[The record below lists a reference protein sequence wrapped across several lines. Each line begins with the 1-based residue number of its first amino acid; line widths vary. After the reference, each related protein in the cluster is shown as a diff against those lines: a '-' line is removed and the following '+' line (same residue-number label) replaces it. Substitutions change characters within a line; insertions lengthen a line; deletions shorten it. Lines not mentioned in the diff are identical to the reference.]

1 MDEVIET
8 TNEAAEDVNVFI
20 QYLQDHIPN
29 LIGFAI
35 EIVLALIFFFLG
47 RIVIKWIRKLTRKM
61 LERSN
66 VDKGVE
72 TFVDSLLKFMLYG
85 ILLFTIAT
93 KFGFDTASVA
103 ALIAS
108 AGVAVGLA
116 VQGSLSNFAGGIL
129 ILLLKPFVV
138 GDYIIED
145 NHGDEGTVKE
155 IQLFYTKLLTVD
167 NRTVVIPNGMLT
179 NNSLTNVTHMDER
192 KLELKVSI
200 SYESDLLKAKAVL
213 ADLIQKESRIM
224 QDKEHRIFVDE
235 LGDDGV
241 ILGMRCW
248 VSTEDYWN
256 VRWDMLEGIK
266 LTFDRESIV
275 IPYRQMNVQDS
286 GIQLKKTCKFSRN
299 QI

>member
-29 LIGFAI
+29 LISFAI

-47 RIVIKWIRKLTRKM
+47 RIAIKWIRKLTRKM

-256 VRWDMLEGIK
+256 VRWDMLEDIK

-275 IPYRQMNVQDS
+275 IPYHQMSVR
-286 GIQLKKTCKFSRN
+286 IQESN
-299 QI
+299 

>member
-29 LIGFAI
+29 LISFAI

-47 RIVIKWIRKLTRKM
+47 RIAIKWIRKLTRKM

-213 ADLIQKESRIM
+213 ADLIRKESRIM

-275 IPYRQMNVQDS
+275 IPYRHMNVR
-286 GIQLKKTCKFSRN
+286 IQESN
-299 QI
+299 

>member
-29 LIGFAI
+29 LMSFAI

-47 RIVIKWIRKLTRKM
+47 RIAIKWIRKLTRKM

-155 IQLFYTKLLTVD
+155 IQLFYTKLLTFD

-213 ADLIQKESRIM
+213 ADLIRKESRIM

-275 IPYRQMNVQDS
+275 IPYRQMNVR
-286 GIQLKKTCKFSRN
+286 IQESN
-299 QI
+299 

>member
-29 LIGFAI
+29 LISFAI

-47 RIVIKWIRKLTRKM
+47 RIAIKWIRKLTRKM

-241 ILGMRCW
+241 ILGRRCW

-275 IPYRQMNVQDS
+275 IPYRQMNVR
-286 GIQLKKTCKFSRN
+286 IQESN
-299 QI
+299 

>member
-29 LIGFAI
+29 LISFAI

-47 RIVIKWIRKLTRKM
+47 RIAIKWIRKLTRKM

-85 ILLFTIAT
+85 MLLFTIAT

-213 ADLIQKESRIM
+213 AGLIRKDSRII

-275 IPYRQMNVQDS
+275 IPYRHMNVR
-286 GIQLKKTCKFSRN
+286 IQESN
-299 QI
+299 

>member
-29 LIGFAI
+29 LISFAI

-47 RIVIKWIRKLTRKM
+47 RIAIKWIRKLTRKM

-213 ADLIQKESRIM
+213 ADLIRKESRIM
-224 QDKEHRIFVDE
+224 QDREHRIFVDE

-275 IPYRQMNVQDS
+275 IPYRQMNVR
-286 GIQLKKTCKFSRN
+286 IQESN
-299 QI
+299 

>member
-29 LIGFAI
+29 LISFAI

-47 RIVIKWIRKLTRKM
+47 RIAIKWIRKLTRKM

-256 VRWDMLEGIK
+256 VRWNMLEEIK

-275 IPYRQMNVQDS
+275 IPYRQMNVR
-286 GIQLKKTCKFSRN
+286 IQESKISFRMKIDKRL
-299 QI
+299 

>member
-29 LIGFAI
+29 LISFAI

-47 RIVIKWIRKLTRKM
+47 RIMIKWIRKLVRKM
-61 LERSN
+61 LEKSN

-213 ADLIQKESRIM
+213 ADLIRKESRIM

-256 VRWDMLEGIK
+256 VRWDMLEEIK

-275 IPYRQMNVQDS
+275 IPYRQMNVR
-286 GIQLKKTCKFSRN
+286 IQESKISFRMKIDKRL
-299 QI
+299 

>member
-29 LIGFAI
+29 LISFAI

-47 RIVIKWIRKLTRKM
+47 RIAIKWIRKLTRKM

-155 IQLFYTKLLTVD
+155 IQLFYTKLLTFD

-213 ADLIQKESRIM
+213 ADLIRKESRIM
-224 QDKEHRIFVDE
+224 QDKEHRLFVDE

-275 IPYRQMNVQDS
+275 IPYRQMNVR
-286 GIQLKKTCKFSRN
+286 IQESN
-299 QI
+299 

>member
-29 LIGFAI
+29 LISFAI

-213 ADLIQKESRIM
+213 SDLIRKESRIM
-224 QDKEHRIFVDE
+224 QDKEHRIFVDA

-256 VRWDMLEGIK
+256 VRWDMLEEIK

-275 IPYRQMNVQDS
+275 IPYRQMNVR
-286 GIQLKKTCKFSRN
+286 IQESN
-299 QI
+299 

>member
-47 RIVIKWIRKLTRKM
+47 RIAIKWIRKLTRKM

-256 VRWDMLEGIK
+256 VRWDMLERIK

-275 IPYRQMNVQDS
+275 IPYRQMNVR
-286 GIQLKKTCKFSRN
+286 IQESN
-299 QI
+299 

>member
-29 LIGFAI
+29 LISFAI

-47 RIVIKWIRKLTRKM
+47 RIMIKWIRKLVRKM
-61 LERSN
+61 LEKSN

-213 ADLIQKESRIM
+213 ADLIRKESRIM

-256 VRWDMLEGIK
+256 VRWDMLEEIK

-275 IPYRQMNVQDS
+275 IPYRQMNVR
-286 GIQLKKTCKFSRN
+286 IQESCHGERTR
-299 QI
+299 Q

>member
-29 LIGFAI
+29 LISFAI

-47 RIVIKWIRKLTRKM
+47 RIAIKWIRKLIRKM

-213 ADLIQKESRIM
+213 ADLIRKDSRII

-256 VRWDMLEGIK
+256 VRWDMLEDIK
-266 LTFDRESIV
+266 LTFDRESIL
-275 IPYRQMNVQDS
+275 IPYHQMSVR
-286 GIQLKKTCKFSRN
+286 IQESN
-299 QI
+299 

>member
-29 LIGFAI
+29 LISFAI

-47 RIVIKWIRKLTRKM
+47 RIAIKWIRKLIRKM

-108 AGVAVGLA
+108 AGVAIGLA

-213 ADLIQKESRIM
+213 ADLIRKESRIM

-275 IPYRQMNVQDS
+275 IPYRQMNVR
-286 GIQLKKTCKFSRN
+286 IQESNVK
-299 QI
+299 

>member
-1 MDEVIET
+1 MDEVMET

-29 LIGFAI
+29 LISFAI
-35 EIVLALIFFFLG
+35 EIVFALIFFFLG
-47 RIVIKWIRKLTRKM
+47 RIAIKWIRKLIRKM

-85 ILLFTIAT
+85 MLLFTIAT

-108 AGVAVGLA
+108 AGVAIGLA

-213 ADLIQKESRIM
+213 ADLIRKESRII

-256 VRWDMLEGIK
+256 VRWDMLEEIK
-266 LTFDRESIV
+266 LTFDREGIV
-275 IPYRQMNVQDS
+275 IPYHQMSVRIKESN
-286 GIQLKKTCKFSRN
+286 
-299 QI
+299 

>member
-29 LIGFAI
+29 LISFAI
-35 EIVLALIFFFLG
+35 EIVLALILFFLG
-47 RIVIKWIRKLTRKM
+47 RIAIKWIRKLTRKM

-275 IPYRQMNVQDS
+275 IPYRQMNVR
-286 GIQLKKTCKFSRN
+286 IQESN
-299 QI
+299 

>member
-29 LIGFAI
+29 LISFAI

-47 RIVIKWIRKLTRKM
+47 RIAIKWIRKLTRKM

-213 ADLIQKESRIM
+213 ADLIRKESRIM

-275 IPYRQMNVQDS
+275 IPYRQMNVR
-286 GIQLKKTCKFSRN
+286 IQESN
-299 QI
+299 

>member
-29 LIGFAI
+29 LISFAI

-47 RIVIKWIRKLTRKM
+47 RIVIKWIRKLIRKM

-85 ILLFTIAT
+85 MLLFTIAT

-213 ADLIQKESRIM
+213 AGLIRKDSRII

-256 VRWDMLEGIK
+256 VRWDMLEDIK

-275 IPYRQMNVQDS
+275 IPYHQMSVR
-286 GIQLKKTCKFSRN
+286 IQESN
-299 QI
+299 

>member
-47 RIVIKWIRKLTRKM
+47 RIAIKWIRKLTRKM

-72 TFVDSLLKFMLYG
+72 TFVDSLLKSMLYG

-155 IQLFYTKLLTVD
+155 IQLFYTKLLTFD

-213 ADLIQKESRIM
+213 ADLIRKESRIM

-275 IPYRQMNVQDS
+275 IPYRQMNVR
-286 GIQLKKTCKFSRN
+286 IQESN
-299 QI
+299 

>member
-29 LIGFAI
+29 LISFAI

-47 RIVIKWIRKLTRKM
+47 RIAIKWIRKLTRKM

-213 ADLIQKESRIM
+213 ADLIRKESRIM

-235 LGDDGV
+235 LGEDGV

-256 VRWDMLEGIK
+256 VRWDMLEEIK

-275 IPYRQMNVQDS
+275 IPYRQMNVR
-286 GIQLKKTCKFSRN
+286 IQESN
-299 QI
+299 

>member
-213 ADLIQKESRIM
+213 ADLIRKESRIM

-275 IPYRQMNVQDS
+275 IPYRQMNVR
-286 GIQLKKTCKFSRN
+286 IQESN
-299 QI
+299 

>member
-29 LIGFAI
+29 LISFAI

-47 RIVIKWIRKLTRKM
+47 RIAIKWIRKLTRKM

-275 IPYRQMNVQDS
+275 IPYRQMNVR
-286 GIQLKKTCKFSRN
+286 IQESKISFRMKIDKRL
-299 QI
+299 

>member
-29 LIGFAI
+29 LISFAI

-47 RIVIKWIRKLTRKM
+47 RIMIKWIRKLVRKM
-61 LERSN
+61 LEKSN

-256 VRWDMLEGIK
+256 VRWDMLEEIK

-275 IPYRQMNVQDS
+275 IPYRQMNVR
-286 GIQLKKTCKFSRN
+286 IQESN
-299 QI
+299 

>member
-29 LIGFAI
+29 LISFAI

-47 RIVIKWIRKLTRKM
+47 RIAIKWIRKLTRKM

-192 KLELKVSI
+192 KLELKISI

-213 ADLIQKESRIM
+213 ADLIRKESRIM

-266 LTFDRESIV
+266 LTFDRENIV
-275 IPYRQMNVQDS
+275 IPYRQMNVR
-286 GIQLKKTCKFSRN
+286 IQESN
-299 QI
+299 

>member
-1 MDEVIET
+1 MDEVLET

-29 LIGFAI
+29 LISFAI
-35 EIVLALIFFFLG
+35 EIILALVFFFLG
-47 RIVIKWIRKLTRKM
+47 RIVIKWIRKLVRKM

-72 TFVDSLLKFMLYG
+72 TFADSLLKFTLYG

-155 IQLFYTKLLTVD
+155 IQLFYTKLLTID

-192 KLELKVSI
+192 KLDLKVSI

-213 ADLIQKESRIM
+213 ADLIQKETRIM
-224 QDKEHRIFVDE
+224 QEKEHRIFVDE

-241 ILGMRCW
+241 VLGMRFW
-248 VSTEDYWN
+248 VTTENYWN
-256 VRWDMLEGIK
+256 VRWDMLEEIK
-266 LTFDRESIV
+266 LTFDREGIV
-275 IPYRQMNVQDS
+275 IPYRQMDVRIKESQ
-286 GIQLKKTCKFSRN
+286 
-299 QI
+299 

>member
-1 MDEVIET
+1 MDEVMET

-29 LIGFAI
+29 LISFAI
-35 EIVLALIFFFLG
+35 EIVFALIFFFLG
-47 RIVIKWIRKLTRKM
+47 RIAIKWIRKLIRKM

-85 ILLFTIAT
+85 MLLFTIAT

-108 AGVAVGLA
+108 AGVAIGLA

-213 ADLIQKESRIM
+213 ADLIRKESRII

-256 VRWDMLEGIK
+256 VRWDMLEEIK
-266 LTFDRESIV
+266 LTFDREGIV
-275 IPYRQMNVQDS
+275 IPYHQMSVR
-286 GIQLKKTCKFSRN
+286 IQESN
-299 QI
+299 

>member
-29 LIGFAI
+29 LISIAI

-47 RIVIKWIRKLTRKM
+47 RIAIKWIRKLTRKM

-275 IPYRQMNVQDS
+275 IPYRQMNVR
-286 GIQLKKTCKFSRN
+286 IQESN
-299 QI
+299 

>member
-29 LIGFAI
+29 LISFAI

-47 RIVIKWIRKLTRKM
+47 RIMIKWIRKLVRKM

-213 ADLIQKESRIM
+213 ADLIRKESRIM
-224 QDKEHRIFVDE
+224 QGKEHRIFVDE

-256 VRWDMLEGIK
+256 VRWDMLEEIK

-275 IPYRQMNVQDS
+275 IPYRQMNVR
-286 GIQLKKTCKFSRN
+286 IQESN
-299 QI
+299 

>member
-29 LIGFAI
+29 LISFAI

-47 RIVIKWIRKLTRKM
+47 RIMIKWIRKLVRKM

-200 SYESDLLKAKAVL
+200 SYESDLLKAKTVL
-213 ADLIQKESRIM
+213 ADLIRKESRIM

-256 VRWDMLEGIK
+256 VRWDMLEEIK

-275 IPYRQMNVQDS
+275 IPYRQMNVR
-286 GIQLKKTCKFSRN
+286 IQESN
-299 QI
+299 

>member
-29 LIGFAI
+29 LISFAI

-47 RIVIKWIRKLTRKM
+47 RIMIKWIRKLVRKM

-213 ADLIQKESRIM
+213 ADLIRKESRIM

-256 VRWDMLEGIK
+256 VRWDMLEEIK
-266 LTFDRESIV
+266 LTFDKESIV
-275 IPYRQMNVQDS
+275 IPYRQMNVR
-286 GIQLKKTCKFSRN
+286 IQESN
-299 QI
+299 

>member
-29 LIGFAI
+29 LISFAI

-47 RIVIKWIRKLTRKM
+47 RIAIKWIRKLIRKM

-213 ADLIQKESRIM
+213 ADLIRKDSRII

-248 VSTEDYWN
+248 VSTEDDWN
-256 VRWDMLEGIK
+256 VRWDMLEDIK

-275 IPYRQMNVQDS
+275 IPYHQMSVR
-286 GIQLKKTCKFSRN
+286 IQESN
-299 QI
+299 

>member
-47 RIVIKWIRKLTRKM
+47 RIAIKWIRKLTRKM

-155 IQLFYTKLLTVD
+155 IQLFYTKLLTFD

-213 ADLIQKESRIM
+213 ADLIRKESRIM
-224 QDKEHRIFVDE
+224 QDKEHKIFVDE

-275 IPYRQMNVQDS
+275 IPYRQMNVR
-286 GIQLKKTCKFSRN
+286 IQESN
-299 QI
+299 

>member
-29 LIGFAI
+29 LISFAI
-35 EIVLALIFFFLG
+35 EIVLALIIFFLG
-47 RIVIKWIRKLTRKM
+47 RIMIKWIRKLVRKM

-213 ADLIQKESRIM
+213 ADLIRKESRIM

-256 VRWDMLEGIK
+256 VRWDMLEEIK
-266 LTFDRESIV
+266 LTVDRESIV
-275 IPYRQMNVQDS
+275 IPYRQMNVR
-286 GIQLKKTCKFSRN
+286 IQESN
-299 QI
+299 

>member
-29 LIGFAI
+29 LISFAI
-35 EIVLALIFFFLG
+35 EIMLALIFFFLG
-47 RIVIKWIRKLTRKM
+47 RIAIKWIRKLTRKM

-192 KLELKVSI
+192 KLELKISI

-213 ADLIQKESRIM
+213 ADLIRKESRIM

-266 LTFDRESIV
+266 LTFDRENIV
-275 IPYRQMNVQDS
+275 IPYRQMNVR
-286 GIQLKKTCKFSRN
+286 IQESN
-299 QI
+299 

>member
-29 LIGFAI
+29 LISFAI

-47 RIVIKWIRKLTRKM
+47 RIMIKWIRKLVRKM
-61 LERSN
+61 LEKSN

-213 ADLIQKESRIM
+213 ADLIRKESRIM

-241 ILGMRCW
+241 ILGLRCW

-256 VRWDMLEGIK
+256 VRWDMLEEIK

-275 IPYRQMNVQDS
+275 IPYRQMNVR
-286 GIQLKKTCKFSRN
+286 IQESN
-299 QI
+299 

>member
-29 LIGFAI
+29 LISFAI
-35 EIVLALIFFFLG
+35 EIMLALIFFFLG
-47 RIVIKWIRKLTRKM
+47 RIAIKWIRKLTRKM

-213 ADLIQKESRIM
+213 ADLIRKESRIM

-275 IPYRQMNVQDS
+275 IPYRQMNVR
-286 GIQLKKTCKFSRN
+286 IQESN
-299 QI
+299 

>member
-29 LIGFAI
+29 LISFAI

-47 RIVIKWIRKLTRKM
+47 RIVIKWIRKLIRKM

-85 ILLFTIAT
+85 MLLFTIAT

-213 ADLIQKESRIM
+213 AGLIRKDSRII

-256 VRWDMLEGIK
+256 VRWDMLEDIK

-275 IPYRQMNVQDS
+275 IPYHQMNVR
-286 GIQLKKTCKFSRN
+286 IQESN
-299 QI
+299 

>member
-213 ADLIQKESRIM
+213 ADLIRKESRIM

-241 ILGMRCW
+241 ILGLRCW

-256 VRWDMLEGIK
+256 VRWNMLEEIK

-275 IPYRQMNVQDS
+275 IPYRQMNVR
-286 GIQLKKTCKFSRN
+286 IQESN
-299 QI
+299 

>member
-29 LIGFAI
+29 LISFAI

-47 RIVIKWIRKLTRKM
+47 RIAIKWIRKLIRKM

-213 ADLIQKESRIM
+213 ADLIRKESRIM

-256 VRWDMLEGIK
+256 VRWDMLEEIK

-275 IPYRQMNVQDS
+275 IPYRQMNVR
-286 GIQLKKTCKFSRN
+286 IQESN
-299 QI
+299 